1 MTRRSAL
8 AAALTVTVALL
19 AGACGTDDN
28 TAKTIGRRPAAT
40 PGAGRNDS
48 ATLAGAGSTF
58 VATIV
63 QEWIKQYGPQAPG
76 VTVNYQPVGSGA
88 GIQQLSSKTVDFAG
102 SDVPLKDSEVAATG
116 GPGAVV
122 EIPWTAGG
130 LAVEYNLPGVKDL
143 RLSPVALA
151 GIFAGSVT
159 RWNDP
164 AIKSDNPGAALPA
177 TGISVV
183 HRSDGSGTTQV
194 FTDFL
199 RAAAP
204 ELWAFPS
211 GKDWPAGTA
220 GTGAKGSDGVTASVK
235 QTAGSIGYSEVSFP
249 KQAGLGVAL
258 VGNKAGTFLGPA
270 AKAVS
275 AALAEA
281 TVNTDGTL
289 KLNYT
294 PAGAGAYPI
303 STTSYLLFYRAGADA
318 ARDVA
323 LRHFAEWVLTDG
335 QGLAESIDYAPLPAN
350 VLGPALAAVKT

>member
-1 MTRRSAL
+1 MTGRSGL
-8 AAALTVTVALL
+8 AAVLAVTVALV

-28 TAKTIGRRPAAT
+28 TAKTIGRRPPTTAG
-40 PGAGRNDS
+40 PGRNDS

-76 VTVNYQPVGSGA
+76 VTLNYQPVGSGA
-88 GIQQLSSKTVDFAG
+88 GIQQLTSKTVDFAG

-116 GPGAVV
+116 GLGAVV
-122 EIPWTAGG
+122 EVPWTAGG
-130 LAVEYNLPGVKDL
+130 LAVEYNLPEVKDL
-143 RLSPVALA
+143 RLSAAALA
-151 GIFAGSVT
+151 GIFAGSVS

-164 AIKSDNPGAALPA
+164 AIRADNPGAPLPA
-177 TGISVV
+177 SGIQVV

-204 ELWAFPS
+204 ELWGFPS

-220 GTGAKGSDGVTASVK
+220 GTGSKGSDGVTASVK
-235 QTAGSIGYSEVSFP
+235 QAAGSIGYSEVSFP
-249 KQAGLGVAL
+249 KQAGLGIAL
-258 VGNKAGTFLGPA
+258 VGNTAGRFLAPEA
-270 AKAVS
+270 TAVS
-275 AALAEA
+275 AALSEA
-281 TVNTDGTL
+281 TVNPDGTL

-303 STTSYLLFYRAGADA
+303 STTSYLLFYRSGADP
-318 ARDVA
+318 ARDTA
-323 LRHFAEWVLTDG
+323 LRHFAAWVLGDG
-335 QGLAESIDYAPLPAN
+335 QALAEGLDYAPLPAG
-350 VLGPALAAVKT
+350 VLGPAAAAVKL